1 MKQAVIDIGSNSM
14 RLTLYEIKDGRF
26 KILFR
31 EKNMAGLA
39 GYVEKGVL
47 TKDGIACA
55 CSGLEDFRETLAS
68 LQIDDAAVFA
78 TASLR
83 NINNTEEA
91 LAAIREETGYQ
102 VEVIS
107 GEEEALLGYYGAMK
121 ELNIRSGAFI
131 DIGGASTEAV
141 TFQEGIPQDLVS
153 FHIGSLSLYKACVK
167 KILPGDSAQHQI
179 DKKIREEVEKEEA
192 TFYRPRT
199 PLVCVGGTGRAVMK
213 IASRY
218 FHLPKEQNWLTA
230 RQLEEIGDVLRSGK
244 KEASDLILKYESDRI
259 HTLIPG
265 LLILQYMFHRFHA
278 EEVIFSKY
286 GVMEGY
292 LCQKLLSDDTAIQR
306 TEN

>member
-131 DIGGASTEAV
+131 SRKESRRI
-141 TFQEGIPQDLVS
+141 
-153 FHIGSLSLYKACVK
+153 LSVFILGHSACIKRV
-167 KILPGDSAQHQI
+167 
-179 DKKIREEVEKEEA
+179 
-192 TFYRPRT
+192 
-199 PLVCVGGTGRAVMK
+199 
-213 IASRY
+213 
-218 FHLPKEQNWLTA
+218 
-230 RQLEEIGDVLRSGK
+230 
-244 KEASDLILKYESDRI
+244 
-259 HTLIPG
+259 
-265 LLILQYMFHRFHA
+265 
-278 EEVIFSKY
+278 
-286 GVMEGY
+286 
-292 LCQKLLSDDTAIQR
+292 
-306 TEN
+306 